1 MSNLRKPS
9 PTGTKG
15 DDDVGY
21 GQPPKQTRFKP
32 GRSGN
37 PGGRPKGARN
47 FKTDVRV
54 TLETPV
60 KVTRDGMPRKVS
72 TQKAMLLRLR
82 EKALSGD
89 PRALDRLIHL
99 AQAFNNEETA
109 AAGSLSAHDAD
120 ILQIFKARVLS
131 GAAGAYDSSE
141 GSEESVE
148 GSPLNRS
155 IGSGERLEATASTRV
170 RLKMRARSED
180 ERRAVDE
187 HRSNENEVEDK
198 NN

>member
-1 MSNLRKPS
+1 MNNPRKPS
-9 PTGTKG
+9 PTGTED

-21 GQPPKQTRFKP
+21 GHTPKHTRFKP

-47 FKTDVRV
+47 FKTDVRF

-82 EKALSGD
+82 EKALGGD

-99 AQAFNNEETA
+99 AQAYNNEETA
-109 AAGSLSAHDAD
+109 AAGSLSADDAE
-120 ILQIFKARVLS
+120 ILKIFKARVLS
-131 GAAGAYDSSE
+131 GVAVAYDSSE
-141 GSEESVE
+141 DSEEPVE
-148 GSPLNRS
+148 GSRS
-155 IGSGERLEATASTRV
+155 NKSSALGESIETAPTKRV
-170 RLKMRARSED
+170 RLKQRGRSGKE
-180 ERRAVDE
+180 
-187 HRSNENEVEDK
+187 SNP
-198 NN
+198 